1 MELRARMIKHA
12 AFKGHQYPDDVAQ
25 EYCMRL
31 LEGLHKH
38 ATVGQAYIDIL
49 RKTGAGTRNEK
60 SFMAQISLLNPHP
73 ESEKILDLLLED
85 VKVISVEEKL
95 DLKQI
100 IQALPREKDRQL
112 LLRRL
117 EGTTHAELA
126 AEEGVTP
133 SMVHQRE
140 TKLILKLR
148 DKYNKI

>member
-12 AFKGHQYPDDVAQ
+12 TFKGHQYPDDVAQ

-85 VKVISVEEKL
+85 TKAISIDQQL

-100 IQALPREKDRQL
+100 ISALPKERDRL
-112 LLRRL
+112 FLLRRL
-117 EGTTHAELA
+117 DGTTHAEIA

-133 SMVHQRE
+133 SLIHQRE
-140 TKLILKLR
+140 TKLLNKLR
-148 DKYNKI
+148 EKYNKV